1 MIKVYRIEKNGKV
14 SLEEQEAYLL
24 PIDSTVRA
32 FQLETDLI
40 VEINGE
46 FMTEVENVK
55 V

>member
-1 MIKVYRIEKNGKV
+1 MIKIYRIGKNGKV
-14 SLEEQEAYLL
+14 SLEKQDAYLP
-24 PIDSTVRA
+24 PIDSHVRA

-46 FMTEVENVK
+46 FMTEVENAK